1 MCVASSYISVCKS
14 VIDRSVC
21 IRLSSYFL
29 ITIGITYYG
38 SVQRRHRL
46 QDRRIGQSATS
57 RINICDV
64 INIIALCG
72 LAAIKMP
79 FRQYFRLL
87 LDYRYIC
94 IIICMPTNEPCYVS
108 YVDCN
113 CVLVSNISTTVLVI
127 LGLWLRLEC
136 SLDCISGSVGH
147 QQNIFI
153 FSLSAFLLKLKKC
166 NYKKFN
172 WVSGSPS
179 ILYKLVLSPVPIV
192 HTNFQENLLMS
203 YSWCPQLSR

>member
-1 MCVASSYISVCKS
+1 MHLCLQLYFFLFV
-14 VIDRSVC
+14 VIFQLNFDLFVV
-21 IRLSSYFL
+21 IFQLYFWLLSMDNRAPMSHKMVY
-29 ITIGITYYG
+29 ITYITRA
-38 SVQRRHRL
+38 V
-46 QDRRIGQSATS
+46 
-57 RINICDV
+57 
-64 INIIALCG
+64 
-72 LAAIKMP
+72 
-79 FRQYFRLL
+79 
-87 LDYRYIC
+87 
-94 IIICMPTNEPCYVS
+94 
-108 YVDCN
+108 
-113 CVLVSNISTTVLVI
+113 
-127 LGLWLRLEC
+127 LRLEC

-166 NYKKFN
+166 NYKKCN

>member
-1 MCVASSYISVCKS
+1 MWVCLC
-14 VIDRSVC
+14 RLC
-21 IRLSSYFL
+21 LCRLSVPTVSVPTLCADCLCRLCPCRLCLCRLSVPTVSVPALSVPILSVPALFD
-29 ITIGITYYG
+29 TI
-38 SVQRRHRL
+38 L
-46 QDRRIGQSATS
+46 QPPKRQCLLASAT
-57 RINICDV
+57 
-64 INIIALCG
+64 
-72 LAAIKMP
+72 
-79 FRQYFRLL
+79 
-87 LDYRYIC
+87 
-94 IIICMPTNEPCYVS
+94 
-108 YVDCN
+108 
-113 CVLVSNISTTVLVI
+113 

-166 NYKKFN
+166 NYKKCN

-179 ILYKLVLSPVPIV
+179 ILYKLVLSPVPII

>member
-1 MCVASSYISVCKS
+1 MHNYIYSILHPMYGEYISLHRGTPKYIAYNSHYIEIYEEV
-14 VIDRSVC
+14 
-21 IRLSSYFL
+21 
-29 ITIGITYYG
+29 G
-38 SVQRRHRL
+38 S
-46 QDRRIGQSATS
+46 
-57 RINICDV
+57 
-64 INIIALCG
+64 
-72 LAAIKMP
+72 K
-79 FRQYFRLL
+79 
-87 LDYRYIC
+87 
-94 IIICMPTNEPCYVS
+94 
-108 YVDCN
+108 
-113 CVLVSNISTTVLVI
+113 

-166 NYKKFN
+166 NYKKCN